1 MELYAK
7 SLKNSCLAVD
17 RAALRENIAAIR
29 SELSPGT
36 AIWPVLKGNA
46 YGLGLREVAS
56 VLTSIPGID
65 TLVTAHVS
73 EGLALRED
81 GFSGEI
87 LVLGNPLPAALAA
100 GAAAGLTF
108 TVGRLGL
115 LGDLARESLGL
126 GRAVKVQLKLDTGLH
141 RVGAAPGEELALLLQ
156 ELSAAGERIE
166 LRGVYSHFGDTAR
179 ADLCAAQFERYLR
192 GLDQTEKA
200 GFDPG
205 ARHICDSAASELYP
219 EYHMDAV
226 RLGRRLM
233 LDHPTRPLGNVRGAA
248 SWRTVVT
255 DVRSRRA
262 GDSLGYADAY
272 ILPRDG
278 KIAIIGVGYGDGLP
292 PALARAH
299 GEVLIRGHRCRLL
312 ACCMD
317 QSFVDVT
324 GLDEPLIGE
333 EVTLLGYDS
342 LGNLLSG
349 QEVTA
354 VYGGC
359 EGCEITSALP
369 DRVARVYIN

>member
-219 EYHMDAV
+219 EYHLDAV

-233 LDHPTRPLGNVRGAA
+233 MDHPTAPRGNIRECAA
-248 SWRTVVT
+248 WYGCVT
-255 DVRSRRA
+255 DVHRRRA
-262 GDSLGYADAY
+262 GDTLGYGGAYVLAHDAD
-272 ILPRDG
+272 
-278 KIAIIGVGYGDGLP
+278 IAILSVGYGDGLP
-292 PALARAH
+292 LSWADRHAP
-299 GEVLIRGHRCRLL
+299 VLIRGQRRPLL

-317 QSFVDVT
+317 QCFADVT
-324 GLDEPLIGE
+324 GMGCVPGE
-333 EVTLLGYDS
+333 EVVFFGPGLTS
-342 LGNLLSG
+342 
-349 QEVTA
+349 QEAARLCGVN
-354 VYGGC
+354 
-359 EGCEITSALP
+359 EGCAITSALAG
-369 DRVARVYIN
+369 RVERVYVN